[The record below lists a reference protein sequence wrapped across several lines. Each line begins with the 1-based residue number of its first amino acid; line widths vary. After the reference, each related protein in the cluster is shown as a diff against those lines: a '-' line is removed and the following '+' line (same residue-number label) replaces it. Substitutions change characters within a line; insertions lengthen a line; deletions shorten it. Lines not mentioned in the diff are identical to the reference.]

1 MLLEKYQTNIK
12 NLQYLLNSYTCFD
25 IKRGQHLGAGEVM
38 AIADSVEAKAVANGD
53 NGFVDE
59 FFYSISDNVLKLS
72 QYDIMWKAI
81 MRDIRE
87 VEDSSNRLTSPTAKE
102 ELAKKLVKYTIEK
115 AKIVDEV
122 AIINRDLK
130 LLFDTIGCAFNP
142 KNDIGNAV
150 EEKK

>member
-1 MLLEKYQTNIK
+1 LLEKHQTNIK
-12 NLQYLLNSYTCFD
+12 NLHYLLNSYTCFD
-25 IKRGQHLGAGEVM
+25 IKRGQHITAENVM
-38 AIADSVEAKAVANGD
+38 AITELVEAKAAANGD

-102 ELAKKLVKYTIEK
+102 GLAKQLVKYTIEK

-122 AIINRDLK
+122 AVINRDLK
-130 LLFDTIGCAFNP
+130 LLFDTIECSFSP
-142 KNDIGNAV
+142 KNDISTAV